1 MWPKLAARAPLT
13 ETGSPDLRSP
23 DLRNP
28 ELRSPD
34 LKNPE
39 LRSPDLK
46 NPEVEAPE
54 LEARD
59 LEAPELENPEL
70 DNPELDNPEL
80 GYSDLGY
87 SDPGNPEIRKSH
99 LRISHLRISEL
110 VGPHVWPAVVG
121 FGLGLLALGPALGRG
136 FVLTYDMVFVPS
148 PPIGS
153 ADLGLAGEPARAVP
167 SDLTIALVSRIIPA
181 ELVQKVILL
190 AIFVLACTG
199 AAALLASGWPRRDG
213 GPRLSLLPRLVA
225 GVCYAWNPFVAERL
239 IMGQWALLL
248 GYAGLPWVLR
258 EVGRRSGEVRLGRLA
273 LTVVP
278 ALIGGFTSMSITIAA
293 AVPVAVCAGRGA
305 GRADRLRRAAVTLG
319 VLAVACLPW
328 LIPSLIA
335 PVHTDPVGA
344 AAFSARADTPFGTAG
359 SLLMLGGIWNAQAV
373 PTGYGGAA
381 SFSWLLVVV
390 GAIAGYVFAARPRR
404 VCLGLGVAAVIG
416 FCLAALGSWAP
427 TRSALESAISFW
439 PGFGLLR
446 DGQQF
451 VAPLAL
457 AESIGLGAGVAALLA
472 MAAGARSRRTA
483 DQADRAGGGAGAK
496 RAGGGRSATGP
507 AMMIGAL
514 AMVASVVLLP
524 GLSWGAVGRLRA
536 VAYPAD
542 WMVARQLI
550 DSSRA
555 SGYAL
560 LLPWEEYR
568 RYPWNQGEAVF
579 DPWPKL
585 LGRSMIW
592 NDALQ
597 VGSTTIAAESPS
609 TRRLAPLI
617 NSAQPLTAALRAAGV
632 RYVIVDAGPILGRP
646 HSRLADLARLPG
658 AQVVIA
664 SRDLIVFRLP
674 R

>member
-1 MWPKLAARAPLT
+1 MWSKLALRAPTT
-13 ETGSPDLRSP
+13 ETGSPDLGSTDP
-23 DLRNP
+23 GP
-28 ELRSPD
+28 
-34 LKNPE
+34 
-39 LRSPDLK
+39 
-46 NPEVEAPE
+46 
-54 LEARD
+54 RD
-59 LEAPELENPEL
+59 PGSSDP
-70 DNPELDNPEL
+70 
-80 GYSDLGY
+80 GSSDLGF
-87 SDPGNPEIRKSH
+87 SDLGVSKLENSEIRKSH
-99 LRISHLRISEL
+99 LRISDL

-121 FGLGLLALGPALGRG
+121 LGLGLLALGPALGRG
-136 FVLTYDMVFVPS
+136 FVLSYDMVFVPN
-148 PPIGS
+148 PPIGA

-167 SDLTIALVSRIIPA
+167 SDLTVALVAKIIPA

-190 AIFVLACTG
+190 AIFVLACAG

-213 GPRLSLLPRLVA
+213 GPALSLLPRLVA

-239 IMGQWALLL
+239 IMGQWAMLL

-258 EVGRRSGEVRLGRLA
+258 ELARRTGEVRPGRLA

-278 ALIGGFTSMSITIAA
+278 ALIGGFTSMSITILAA
-293 AVPVAVCAGRGA
+293 LPVAVCASRGA
-305 GRADRLRRAAVTLG
+305 DRADRVRRVAVTLG

-335 PVHTDPVGA
+335 PVHTDPAGA

-373 PTGYGGAA
+373 PAGYGGAA

-390 GAIAGYVFAARPRR
+390 AAVAGYIFAARPRQ
-404 VCLGLGVAAVIG
+404 VATGLGVAAVIG

-439 PGFGLLR
+439 SGFGLLR

-457 AESIGLGAGVAALLA
+457 AESVGLGSGVAALLA
-472 MAAGARSRRTA
+472 MAAGTRSRRTA
-483 DQADRAGGGAGAK
+483 DKAGNGAGGAADGTGGGAGAR
-496 RAGGGRSATGP
+496 RASRGKPSTGP
-507 AMMIGAL
+507 AVMIAVT

-524 GLSWGAVGRLRA
+524 GLAWGAVGRLQA
-536 VAYPAD
+536 VGYPAD

-550 DSSRA
+550 DSSQS
-555 SGYAL
+555 SGSAL

-568 RYPWNQGEAVF
+568 RYPWNHGEAVF

-585 LGRSMIW
+585 LARSMIW

-597 VGSTTIAAESPS
+597 VGPTTIAAESPS
-609 TRRLAPLI
+609 TRRLAPVI
-617 NSAQPLTAALRAAGV
+617 NSGRPLTAALRAAGV
-632 RYVIVDAGPILGRP
+632 RYVIVDAGPLLGRP
-646 HSRLADLARLPG
+646 RSRLAGLARLPG
-658 AQVVIA
+658 AQVIIA
-664 SRDLIVFRLP
+664 SQDLIVFKLP